1 MYGSLGSQIRYYRR
15 LRNMSQE
22 ELAFAA
28 GYKTK
33 ASINKIEKN
42 ISAVP
47 HDRLVRIANILRVP
61 VDNLIGGQTYTPKNK
76 LMNENDIKLSNTEK
90 QQLVKLGNA
99 NCIDNELYANEVYEY
114 AAISTSKTAQALRKH
129 LIGAMKALNIEAS
142 ADTTLVPKFNALS
155 SANQQVVMTLVDSLL
170 QQQGTVLQTQK
181 NTAQT
186 DGEESNKKT
195 ATAK

>member
-1 MYGSLGSQIRYYRR
+1 
-15 LRNMSQE
+15 
-22 ELAFAA
+22 
-28 GYKTK
+28 
-33 ASINKIEKN
+33 
-42 ISAVP
+42 
-47 HDRLVRIANILRVP
+47 
-61 VDNLIGGQTYTPKNK
+61 
-76 LMNENDIKLSNTEK
+76 MNENDIKLSNTEK

-99 NCIDNELYANEVYEY
+99 NCIDNELYANEVYEH

>member
-1 MYGSLGSQIRYYRR
+1 
-15 LRNMSQE
+15 MSQE

-61 VDNLIGGQTYTPKNK
+61 VDNLIGGQTYTPKNE
-76 LMNENDIKLSNTEK
+76 LMNENGIKLSSQEK
-90 QQLVKLGNA
+90 KQRVRLCNPVRT
-99 NCIDNELYANEVYEY
+99 DNECYADDVYEY
-114 AAISTSKTAQALRKH
+114 ATTSTSKTAQALRKH

-155 SANQQVVMTLVDSLL
+155 SANQNVVMTLVNSLL
-170 QQQGTVLQTQK
+170 QQQEAVLQTQK